1 MTKTNTVTQDNSNN
15 KPYLVDCPP
24 EQNVPTITPFSE
36 IGTPPESIS
45 FLKYYGGLALA
56 FLLSGLVIVVGIV
69 PLLPLVLFGSMVRK
83 IWTYFCCSEYR
94 RPPSDLKIAVVGGG
108 WGGVQIISRLLELGV
123 RDITGFETNDDLGGT
138 WHPNLRYHS
147 VQIHGAMWATSF
159 DKYPYTRN
167 DPNTDSSN
175 KENENDFQ
183 DVFDGKILGAEA
195 FAYVKRFAKHKKI
208 DDCYQFNSKVVSV
221 RYDSSKRNATLL
233 VEHSPQNNKNKNGT
247 RSVNQQHGP
256 YDFVV
261 YASQASEPKLLDILG
276 QETFSGKILHSL
288 WFKTTQFQEII
299 QSKAKVVVVGGSK
312 TACDMVLCFQ
322 RAGYEHF
329 EWVYRKP
336 YVFWKYE
343 LLFHNR
349 SFLNA
354 LWGITTVVSLL
365 SSLIS
370 SKLMGCISWFSGLFV
385 TYSGDSFSNIDWNKF
400 HFGVLCPKQ
409 RRDLATIPQE
419 KRHQSG
425 LKCFHS
431 NALELQNGERLEA
444 DYILLGTG
452 CKSGVEKLS
461 FEKDGKPYLV
471 GEKSSAKMLH
481 HFLFPTFPVFGNS
494 SAFWT
499 TFGPKRGVNSADMI
513 VYHLCVRKTLTED
526 QMETMVS
533 RQLGN
538 SNTTNFLFQR
548 EGAVKAWMLMHVNLL
563 LAGLIDVFDFL
574 WHAIEIFCLA
584 NLSALK
590 FDVLPKNNTTNDTTR
605 TTIPNNVADQKSTN
619 LL

>member
-1 MTKTNTVTQDNSNN
+1 MTKTISGTRDNSNN
-15 KPYLVDCPP
+15 RPYLEDCPP
-24 EQNVPTITPFSE
+24 EQNVATITPFSE

-45 FLKYYGGLALA
+45 FLKYYGGLAFA
-56 FLLSGLVIVVGIV
+56 VLLSILVIVVGVV
-69 PLLPLVLFGSMVRK
+69 PLLPLVLLGSMIRK
-83 IWTYFCCSEYR
+83 IWTYFCCSKYR

-108 WGGVQIISRLLELGV
+108 WSGVQIIARLRELGV

-167 DPNTDSSN
+167 DGNANSPGESKS
-175 KENENDFQ
+175 DFQ

-208 DDCYQFNSKVVSV
+208 DDCYKFNSKVVLV

-233 VEHSPQNNKNKNGT
+233 VDHAPHKNNNGT
-247 RSVNQQHGP
+247 RSVEHGP

-261 YASQASEPKLLDILG
+261 YASQASEPNLIDIPG
-276 QETFSGKILHSL
+276 RENFAGKILHSL

-299 QSKAKVVVVGGSK
+299 QSKAKIVVVGGSRA
-312 TACDMVLCFQ
+312 ACDMVLCFQ
-322 RAGYEHF
+322 RAGYKNF

-343 LLFHNR
+343 VLFHDR
-349 SFLNA
+349 SFLNI
-354 LWGITTVVSLL
+354 LRGITTVVALP

-370 SKLMGCISWFSGLFV
+370 SKLMGCISWFSGMCV
-385 TYSGDSFSNIDWNKF
+385 TYSADTFSNIDWNKF

-425 LKCFHS
+425 LKCLHS

-471 GEKSSAKMLH
+471 GENSEKMLH

-494 SAFWT
+494 TALWT

-513 VYHLCVRKTLTED
+513 VYHLCVRKTLTEA
-526 QMETMVS
+526 QMGTMVS
-533 RQLGN
+533 RQFGN
-538 SNTTNFLFQR
+538 SNTTDFLFQR
-548 EGAVKAWMLMHVNLL
+548 EGAVKAWMLMHVNLI
-563 LAGLIDVFDFL
+563 LAGLVDIFDFM
-574 WHAIEIFCLA
+574 WHAIEIFGLA

-590 FDVLPKNNTTNDTTR
+590 FDVLPKTNTTNDTARATLFK
-605 TTIPNNVADQKSTN
+605 NVANKRID
-619 LL
+619 